1 MALQNP
7 TKYVTVRRLDRFK
20 SKLEAEDPPALTAS
34 DVEDIWDEIFNSNNN
49 N

>member
-1 MALQNP
+1 MAITNP

-20 SKLEAEDPPALTAS
+20 AKLDAEDPSALTAS
-34 DVEDIWDEIFNSNNN
+34 AVEDIWDEVFNNN